1 MTNQDLNLLE
11 AIQMAMEAE
20 QKAAAFY
27 ADAAQKTANPV
38 GRELF
43 SQLAEFE
50 RYHHVKL
57 ANLEG
62 SLRDKGAFIE
72 YEGKEL
78 TLSAPSEVESKE
90 ANRMSVIEIIT
101 LAINA
106 ERDAEKRYTTLAEQT
121 TDPVGQ
127 TMFKRL
133 ATEEHTH
140 YRILSD
146 EYYHLNNHGVWVWS
160 E

>member
-1 MTNQDLNLLE
+1 MNVLD

-27 ADAAQKTANPV
+27 ADAAQKTASPL

-43 SQLAEFE
+43 DQLVEFE
-50 RYHHVKL
+50 RYHYSKL
-57 ANLEG
+57 ADLEK
-62 SLRDKGAFIE
+62 SLRDEDAFIE

-78 TLSAPSEVESKE
+78 TLSVSSEVDSKE
-90 ANRMSVIEIIT
+90 ANKMSVMISIT
-101 LAINA
+101 LGINA
-106 ERDAEKRYTTLAEQT
+106 ERNAEKRYSALAEQT
-121 TDPVGQ
+121 DDPDGKA
-127 TMFKRL
+127 MFKRL
-133 ATEEHTH
+133 VEEEHVH

-146 EYYHLNNHGVWVWS
+146 EYYNLNNFGMWVWS